1 MSVLIIVCPHCQE
14 PVMIHQKDINCAIF
28 RHAVFK
34 DTYQQIPPH
43 ASKELCDTWQEK
55 GRVYGC
61 AKPFRLVKQG
71 DNYVA
76 EICEYI

>member
-1 MSVLIIVCPHCQE
+1 MTVLIVVCPHCSE
-14 PVMIHQKDINCAIF
+14 PVMIHQNEIHCAIF

-43 ASKELCDTWQEK
+43 SSQDHCEK
-55 GRVYGC
+55 WFQQGRVFGC

-71 DNYVA
+71 DTYVA
-76 EICEYI
+76 EICDYI